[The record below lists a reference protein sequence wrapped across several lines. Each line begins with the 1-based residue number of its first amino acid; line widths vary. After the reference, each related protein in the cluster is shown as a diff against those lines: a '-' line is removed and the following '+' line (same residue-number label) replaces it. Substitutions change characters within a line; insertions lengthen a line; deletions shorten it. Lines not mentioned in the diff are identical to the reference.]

1 MRKIFLTIVILFFIF
16 FAFLVGLGIGVF
28 SKGDDGFSGKDKV
41 AVINI
46 ENVIFDSREYLESIN
61 SIKNNSN
68 IKAIVL
74 RINSPGGAV
83 GPAQEIYS
91 ELLAI
96 KKQKPVVASLGT
108 VAASG
113 GYYVAC
119 AADKILANPGTIT
132 GSIGVIA
139 QFINYK
145 ELMSWAKVDVE
156 VLKSGAFKD
165 TGSPMRDLKP
175 EERAYLQ
182 SLIDNVHS
190 QFKKAVSDSRNIA
203 PEKID
208 IIADGRIYTG
218 EQAKDLSLIDDIG
231 TLNDAIKL
239 AGVMG
244 GIEGEP
250 GITNY
255 PKKKTNLIELISNLD
270 TKLISNL
277 PLTSQ
282 FGLFYMVN
290 TF

>member
-1 MRKIFLTIVILFFIF
+1 MRKVFLTIVILFFIL
-16 FAFLVGLGIGVF
+16 FAFLIGLGIGVF
-28 SKGDDGFSGKDKV
+28 TKGDDGFGGKDKV
-41 AVINI
+41 AVLTI

-61 SIKNNSN
+61 SIKKDSS

-91 ELLAI
+91 EILAI
-96 KKQKPVVASLGT
+96 KKNKPVVASLGT

-119 AADKILANPGTIT
+119 AADKILSNPGTIT

-145 ELMSWAKVDVE
+145 ELMNWAKLDVE
-156 VLKSGAFKD
+156 VLKSGSFKD
-165 TGSPMRDLKP
+165 TGSPIRELKP
-175 EERAYLQ
+175 EERKYLQ

-190 QFKKAVSDSRNIA
+190 QFKKAVSDSRNIE
-203 PEKID
+203 PQKID
-208 IIADGRIYTG
+208 AIADGRIYTG
-218 EQAKDLSLIDDIG
+218 EQAKELSLVDELG

-239 AGVMG
+239 AGTMG
-244 GIEGEP
+244 GIKDEP
-250 GITNY
+250 GVTYY
-255 PKKKTNLIELISNLD
+255 PKKKTKLLDLLTNLDSSIISNF
-270 TKLISNL
+270 
-277 PLTSQ
+277 PLTSH
-282 FGLFYMVN
+282 FGLFYLVN